1 MAEPY
6 CLAMILCD
14 GVHRDP
20 TTGKFSILGIY
31 DTFAS
36 CEYPAVVDLKV
47 YFAITDG
54 IGSCDIRLQMVHAD
68 AEPFVATEIDDSGDE
83 VEGLV
88 FQIGSEQKF
97 GSPLEVHE
105 QVVSVQFQLPA
116 PGIYLCELWANDN
129 PLMTRRFRAHKIEED
144 TK

>member
-20 TTGKFSILGIY
+20 TTGKFSVLGIY

-36 CEYPAVVDLKV
+36 REYPALVDLKV

-54 IGSCDIRLQMVHAD
+54 IGNCDIRLQMVSAD
-68 AEPFVATEIDDSGDE
+68 SEPIVATEVNDSDDE
-83 VEGLV
+83 IEGLV
-88 FQIGSEQKF
+88 FQIGSEQEF
-97 GSPLEVHE
+97 GSPLVVHE
-105 QVVSVQFQLPA
+105 QVVQVQFYLPA
-116 PGIYLCELWANDN
+116 PGMYLCELWANDN
-129 PLMTRRFRAHKIEED
+129 PLMTRRFRAHGIKGD